1 MAFQIPAPS
10 VVYSRKVDNFI
21 LARPAGME
29 ISWRTAG
36 IRRPIKVESAPVLV
50 KVVFRVLN
58 LGFIN
63 QTHVP
68 EAAVREF
75 INQRTAYEI
84 GYIII

>member
-1 MAFQIPAPS
+1 M
-10 VVYSRKVDNFI
+10 
-21 LARPAGME
+21 
-29 ISWRTAG
+29 
-36 IRRPIKVESAPVLV
+36 LV

-84 GYIII
+84 GDVYKRQGPGDEILIIRPTNRYINGKIVSKNREENVCLLYTSPPLQIR